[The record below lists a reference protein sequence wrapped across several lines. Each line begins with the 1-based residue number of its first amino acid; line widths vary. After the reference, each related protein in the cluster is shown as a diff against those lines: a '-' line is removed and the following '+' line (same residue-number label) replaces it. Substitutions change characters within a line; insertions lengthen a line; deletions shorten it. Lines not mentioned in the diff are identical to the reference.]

1 MGHCIRLRSSP
12 ALYQTQRAVHRHCG
26 ETAGLHRIVPAGPLG
41 PARLL
46 EACAKP
52 YERQRNP
59 AGGGVCRKTFEN
71 SWPFGLG
78 SAGSKAQ
85 NHCMARGFS
94 MASLAVLLAQGSQE
108 IFKKV
113 AHSQFFRQ
121 PKGRSGRRAPVSC
134 LCARVAMFLF
144 RFNAI
149 FLPRLLWAASGPFF
163 GASHCGKRL

>member
-1 MGHCIRLRSSP
+1 MRIAIRKRGVLSPAFLVRRQPRRFHGEHCIRLRSSL
-12 ALYQTQRAVHRHCG
+12 ALYQTRCAVHRHCR
-26 ETAGLHRIVPAGPLG
+26 ETYGLHCSIPANPLG

-144 RFNAI
+144 
-149 FLPRLLWAASGPFF
+149 
-163 GASHCGKRL
+163 